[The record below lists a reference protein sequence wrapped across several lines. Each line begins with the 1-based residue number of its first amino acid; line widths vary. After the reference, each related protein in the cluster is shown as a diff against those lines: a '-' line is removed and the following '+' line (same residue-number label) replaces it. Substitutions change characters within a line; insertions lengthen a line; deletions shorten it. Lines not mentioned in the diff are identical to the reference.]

1 MATHSG
7 ILSRRIPWT
16 DEPGGLQSM
25 RLQSWTRL
33 SDYIFTF
40 FPAAFG
46 DFTQQRKTDGICW
59 VMFRCRLLSR
69 PPLHS
74 CRMSTTSAE
83 KDDSSC
89 PPAPL
94 GESGGCPENAQS
106 LLGRLETASKIEQIL
121 LPSCQWASLITLVFI
136 FTLGDIISFFFFT
149 VLLEKLWYRET
160 SFAWAA
166 ELR

>member
-7 ILSRRIPWT
+7 ILTQRIPWT
-16 DEPGGLQSM
+16 EEPGGLQSTGS
-25 RLQSWTRL
+25 RSRTRL

-59 VMFRCRLLSR
+59 VMFRCRLPSR

-83 KDDSSC
+83 TDDGSC

-94 GESGGCPENAQS
+94 GESRGPPRECTELARKTRNCLQDRGDPVTFLSMSIVNYTCFHFHS
-106 LLGRLETASKIEQIL
+106 WRYH
-121 LPSCQWASLITLVFI
+121 FI
-136 FTLGDIISFFFFT
+136 FFYG
-149 VLLEKLWYRET
+149 
-160 SFAWAA
+160 FA
-166 ELR
+166 